1 MIGKKLS
8 FYQILIK
15 NEPDGY
21 TFNIEVLKDST
32 MELYSDAYIM
42 V

>member
-15 NEPDGY
+15 NETDGY